1 MNGRKKLFLV
11 LFLLF
16 AAVSIKIIVSSYHE
30 FKENFEQK
38 NIRILN
44 LVLYS
49 CDNGG
54 PYDKMKDITYQYYK
68 TFPFLTTYYYRF
80 DPELIS
86 DFEIRNSVLH
96 IKGEE
101 SYIPGI
107 LKKTLDAFEY
117 FEKDLHNYD
126 YVVRSNI
133 STIIRFD
140 KLREELIENRTDY
153 GCSLC
158 WGVDATHPIASENTI
173 YSSGTSM
180 IFSSNMLLKI
190 LQNKEFVDETLID
203 DVSIGKLITERIPD
217 VELKPVFKNE
227 KNHGFHIVPDMKKD
241 RNKIINFT
249 KDPSIVF
256 FRNNNED
263 REVDVHQMDIIV
275 KTLRNKTI

>member
-1 MNGRKKLFLV
+1 MNFQKKIF
-11 LFLLF
+11 FLLF
-16 AAVSIKIIVSSYHE
+16 IAIAALSFKIVVSSYRE
-30 FKENFEQK
+30 FKENFEQN

-49 CDNGG
+49 CDNDG

-80 DPELIS
+80 DPELTR
-86 DFEIRNSVLH
+86 DFEIRNNVLH

-107 LKKTLDAFEY
+107 LKKTLRAFEY
-117 FEKDLHNYD
+117 FGKDLHSYD
-126 YVVRSNI
+126 YIVRSNI

-158 WGVDATHPIASENTI
+158 WGLDSTHPIAEENTI
-173 YSSGTSM
+173 YSSGTSI
-180 IFSSNMLLKI
+180 IFSSKTLEKLI
-190 LQNKEFVDETLID
+190 ENKEFVDETLID
-203 DVSIGKLITERIPD
+203 DVSIGKLITERIPEVD
-217 VELKPVFKNE
+217 MKPVFKNE
-227 KNHGFHIVPDMKKD
+227 NRHGFHIVPDMKKD
-241 RNKIINFT
+241 KNKIVNFT

-263 REVDVHQMDIIV
+263 REVDVYQMDIIV